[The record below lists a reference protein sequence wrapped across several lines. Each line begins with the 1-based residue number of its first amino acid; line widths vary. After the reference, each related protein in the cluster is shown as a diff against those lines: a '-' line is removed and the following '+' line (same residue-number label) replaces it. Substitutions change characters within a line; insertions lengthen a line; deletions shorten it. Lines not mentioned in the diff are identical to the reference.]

1 MAYLGL
7 RQQQSKGQHVRIPVL
22 IPNSLRF
29 ALINKHL
36 QCKELPANHADC
48 YAAIDLIGSTWRPLI
63 ISGREEN
70 PSSIFIF
77 NPPPPPPPH
86 SYSSV
91 LTEQIKKFGVHFRT
105 SLWEIKRGRTATV
118 WLTLTTGSVCVEQQT
133 VQPNQPGRKPGASI
147 VLSESDCAHSV
158 PYSAALVYMSWTR
171 VLQYVQACKSVKYV
185 WRIYT
190 HLLPSTTV
198 CFQSVTNWGVNCVD
212 HMLSCAALKNLK

>member
-36 QCKELPANHADC
+36 QCKKLPANHADC
-48 YAAIDLIGSTWRPLI
+48 YAAIDLIGSTWCPLI
-63 ISGREEN
+63 ISGRRTLHQY
-70 PSSIFIF
+70 SFLT
-77 NPPPPPPPH
+77 PPPH
-86 SYSSV
+86 SYSSA
-91 LTEQIKKFGVHFRT
+91 LTEQIKKFGMHFRT
-105 SLWEIKRGRTATV
+105 SLWEIKRGRTV
-118 WLTLTTGSVCVEQQT
+118 TTGSVCVEQQT
-133 VQPNQPGRKPGASI
+133 IQPNQPGRKPGASI
-147 VLSESDCAHSV
+147 VLSESDCPHSV

-198 CFQSVTNWGVNCVD
+198 CFQSVAHWG
-212 HMLSCAALKNLK
+212 